1 MALRRF
7 IGVLEDQKI
16 DKGILIY
23 KTNMTPSAN
32 KVRPPFPA
40 CRQRATPHEMCATA
54 PARNPADRGHIVL
67 QVIQAMSNQYD
78 LGSFAESDLL
88 VNITQHTLVPK
99 HDVLSPED
107 KALLLQK

>member
-1 MALRRF
+1 
-7 IGVLEDQKI
+7 
-16 DKGILIY
+16 
-23 KTNMTPSAN
+23 MTPSAN
-32 KVRPPFPA
+32 KVCFPLA
-40 CRQRATPHEMCATA
+40 CGRATPHPASPATSLQGTTLTLLVA
-54 PARNPADRGHIVL
+54 Q

>member
-1 MALRRF
+1 M
-7 IGVLEDQKI
+7 LEDQKI

-32 KVRPPFPA
+32 KV
-40 CRQRATPHEMCATA
+40 
-54 PARNPADRGHIVL
+54 
-67 QVIQAMSNQYD
+67 IQAMANQYD

-99 HDVLSPED
+99 HDVLSPDD